1 MRREHP
7 DNYSQD
13 ESFGGDVLSLN
24 ELAVA
29 GMRPALL
36 ILVGAM
42 LLVLLIA
49 CANLTTML
57 LARAASRERE
67 MAIRVALGAR
77 PLHLLKHVLTESVL
91 LALLGAV
98 AGFLLAIWGV
108 DLLKHI
114 GASTVPR
121 LREVNLDL
129 RVLAMTFGIA
139 VGTGILIGLVPGL
152 ACTKPE
158 LTESL
163 KEGGRS
169 STHGRRHNRLRS
181 ALIVTEVALA
191 LVLLTSAGLLM
202 KSFVQLQ
209 NASPGFNPHNV
220 LTMEVSLPA
229 LRYPDDKAIVQF
241 SNEAQ
246 RRIAALPGVEF
257 AAVTTVLPLAGTN
270 SDSSFAIEG
279 RTNERNAPS
288 PDEEKREVS
297 ADYFRAIGTPLIRG
311 RFFTV
316 ADNADAPPVIV
327 INQALAKKYW
337 PNQDAVGKR
346 IVMGGMS
353 SNPTWITIVGV
364 VGDIKHTGLDAE
376 PNPEMYVPFAQY
388 PYKSMIF
395 TVRSAQDPR
404 LLVSVIRSQIQA
416 IDPAQPVANIR
427 TFEQVI
433 ADSLAPRRLSVVLLG
448 VFAGAAVLLAAI
460 GIYGVISF
468 LVVQR
473 THEIGVRMALGAQ
486 RADVLRLI
494 IGRASKLVG
503 VGTAAGLVLA
513 FFSTRA
519 LQALLYRV
527 SAFDAP
533 TFLLVTFVLGVVA
546 FAASYLPAQRATR
559 ADPMIALSHNA

>member
-1 MRREHP
+1 
-7 DNYSQD
+7 
-13 ESFGGDVLSLN
+13 
-24 ELAVA
+24 
-29 GMRPALL
+29 MRPALL
-36 ILVGAM
+36 ILLGAVV
-42 LLVLLIA
+42 LVLLIG

-67 MAIRVALGAR
+67 MAIRVALGAGPMR
-77 PLHLLKHVLTESVL
+77 VLKQVLTESVL
-91 LALLGAV
+91 LALLGGMV
-98 AGFLLAIWGV
+98 GLLLAVWGV

-139 VGTGILIGLVPGL
+139 VGTGILFGLVPGI
-152 ACTKPE
+152 ACAKPE

-169 STHGRRHNRLRS
+169 STQGRRRNRLRS
-181 ALIVTEVALA
+181 ALVVSEVALA
-191 LVLLTSAGLLM
+191 LVLLTSAALLM
-202 KSFVQLQ
+202 KSFVRLQ
-209 NASPGFNPHNV
+209 NASPGFDPHNV
-220 LTMEVSLPA
+220 LTMEVSLPE
-229 LRYPDDKAIVQF
+229 LRYPDNTTIVRF
-241 SNEAQ
+241 SDEAQ
-246 RRIAALPGVEF
+246 RRIAALPGVQF
-257 AAVTTVLPLAGTN
+257 AAVTTILPLAGTN

-279 RTNERNAPS
+279 RTNDRNAPA

-297 ADYFRAIGTPLIRG
+297 ANYFRAIGTPLIRG

-316 ADNADAPPVIV
+316 ADHADAQPVII

-353 SNPTWITIVGV
+353 SHPTWITIVGV

-376 PNPEMYVPFAQY
+376 PKPEMYVPFAQD

-395 TVRSAQDPR
+395 TVRSGQDPR
-404 LLVSVIRSQIQA
+404 LLASAIRSQIQA
-416 IDPAQPVANIR
+416 IDAAQSVANIR

-433 ADSLAPRRLSVVLLG
+433 ADSLAPRRLSVLLLG
-448 VFAGAAVLLAAI
+448 VFAGAAVILASV

-486 RADVLRLI
+486 RADVLRLV
-494 IGRASKLVG
+494 IGRALKLVG
-503 VGTAAGLVLA
+503 VGTAVGLFLA
-513 FFSTRA
+513 FFGTRA

-533 TFLLVTFVLGVVA
+533 TFLLVSLILGIVA
-546 FAASYLPAQRATR
+546 LAASYLPALRATR
-559 ADPMIALSHNA
+559 ADPMIALSQNA